1 MEAWDEFLAKLE
13 PELGVETVKKW
24 LKTLKVLKF
33 DARNLYL
40 EAKDSFQALWFEE
53 HIRGK
58 VNSGLFNNNH
68 QKIKVHLSVFGKNN
82 APSLKATKGG
92 DKQKKEYT
100 PPPFQILFDAID
112 PLCTFPY
119 FLENE
124 SSKIP
129 VQLLKDKELG
139 FNPVYLF
146 GKTGSGKTH
155 LLMSYAD
162 LMRKSGKE
170 VIYIKADTF
179 TDHVV
184 SAIRSSEMSYFRE
197 KYRNADILLI
207 DDVHLFSRKNATQEE
222 LFHTFNALH
231 LNEKKI
237 VLTANCPPK
246 DLQEIEP
253 RLVSR
258 FEWGI
263 VLELTPLVDENL
275 KLLLKKKAEAL
286 SYQLPDKVVDFLVS
300 SFSSSSKSCVRA
312 LEALILRSHIQKGNQ
327 VIYRP
332 MSVELAEQYLSD
344 LLLAEKQQLVTPEK
358 VIQACSLHYSVKAED
373 ILGKLKNRTFAE
385 PRQIAMYLCRKNLK
399 LPFTKIGELFGRDHS
414 TVMSSVRLLEQ
425 QKERSDPPF
434 MSNLQAIEKLLNK

>member
-24 LKTLKVLKF
+24 LKPLKVLKF

-53 HIRGK
+53 HIRK
-58 VNSGLFNNNH
+58 RALNGLFNNNH
-68 QKIKVHLSVFGKNN
+68 QKIKVHLTIFGKSS
-82 APSLKATKGG
+82 PSQLPPVRGSGKE
-92 DKQKKEYT
+92 KKESAL
-100 PPPFQILFDAID
+100 PPFQIIFDPID
-112 PLCTFPY
+112 PLCILSN

-124 SSKIP
+124 NSKI
-129 VQLLKDKELG
+129 VVKLLKEKEIA
-139 FNPVYLF
+139 FNPIYLF
-146 GKTGSGKTH
+146 GPTGSGKTH
-155 LLMSYAD
+155 LLMSFAD
-162 LMRKSGKE
+162 QMRKNGKE

-207 DDVHLFSRKNATQEE
+207 DDVHLFSRKSATQEE

-237 VLTANCPPK
+237 ILTANCPPK

-263 VLELTPLVDENL
+263 VLELTSLVEDNL
-275 KLLLKKKAEAL
+275 TLLLKKKAEAL
-286 SYQLPDKVVDFLVS
+286 KFQLPDKVIDFLVS
-300 SFSSSSKSCVRA
+300 SFSSSSKSAVRA

-358 VIQACSLHYSVKAED
+358 VIHACSLHFSVKAED
-373 ILGKLKNRTFAE
+373 ILGKSKNRNYAE
-385 PRQIAMYLCRKNLK
+385 PRQLAMYICRKNLK
-399 LPFTKIGELFGRDHS
+399 LPFTRIGELFGRDHS